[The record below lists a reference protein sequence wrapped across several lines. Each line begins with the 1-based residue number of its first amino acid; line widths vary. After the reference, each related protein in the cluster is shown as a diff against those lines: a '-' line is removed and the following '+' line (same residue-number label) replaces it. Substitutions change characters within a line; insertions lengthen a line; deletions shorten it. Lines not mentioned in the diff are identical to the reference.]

1 MTGFERKAS
10 QCDFTLA
17 TCPGALCARS
27 AAVVLV
33 FSRQQKLF
41 LLKELFEPV
50 LALDSVEMACDA
62 GCYEV
67 CVEGQ

>member
-27 AAVVLV
+27 AAVVSVL
-33 FSRQQKLF
+33 SHQQKFL

-50 LALDSVEMACDA
+50 LAVDSVAMADA

>member
-1 MTGFERKAS
+1 M
-10 QCDFTLA
+10 QLHI
-17 TCPGALCARS
+17 CPGHALLCAFVQEY
-27 AAVVLV
+27 ATVVDGALAP
-33 FSRQQKLF
+33 KLF